1 VDITIRV
8 DAQNGMPFVP
18 RGTRDIAQRL
28 VPSQAHGQY
37 LAGLHALEAE
47 LGPDEG
53 HGADLAGNVDVM
65 VGLYGHVQ
73 LYPER
78 LPV

>member
-1 VDITIRV
+1 MDIAVRLDV
-8 DAQNGMPFVP
+8 QNGMAFVP
-18 RGTRDIAQRL
+18 CGTRDIAQGL
-28 VPSQAHGQY
+28 VAAQAYGQDFS
-37 LAGLHALEAE
+37 GLHALKPE

-65 VGLYGHVQ
+65 VDLYGHVQ